1 MVAVRNY
8 FLAMRNYRIVLIS
21 LLMHIVF
28 YKGFGFNPKYIIGLQ
43 TSYINFKSGV
53 LPNGM
58 IYNIAPNHDTIWP
71 GDTIGIQ
78 AGNRTTYLR
87 IKNLRGTPSKP
98 IIIINYGGK
107 VVISNLNAGGAMSL
121 KTCRNIILSGNGD
134 PEWEFG
140 IKLDTTASGTGLSL
154 DELTS
159 DVEVHNLEICR
170 QGFAGIMAKTD
181 PNCDPGTWRENF
193 SLDNLHIHHCYIHHT
208 QGEGMYIGFSVYGP
222 VIRTCD
228 GSSITVFAHEVKHVK
243 IHDNRIEWTGLDGI
257 QIGCATEDILVYN
270 NQIIRTGFL
279 DNSYSKH
286 YGMEGICIGGGSTGY
301 YFNNFISDT
310 YGSGI
315 NVFGKENVMVFNNV
329 IIRPGRPSKLP
340 WYQHFAY
347 GIFADDRTT
356 TPGASFYYLSNSII
370 SPRTSGIK
378 IMSTQSKK
386 NRIYD
391 NVVVD
396 PATKHQFGNYG
407 NNWMQSCIQ
416 IKSGA
421 SVIISA
427 NYYDTVYYPSYH
439 GLPGNLDPY
448 FVDAVNGNF
457 RLVNGTPLV
466 DNGIAIDTVIGLSFD
481 GDSLPRPEGS
491 AWDIGAYEYHPQP
504 SSPDNGNNEPPIYKH
519 GNSLL
524 NNDAN
529 DWRVV
534 LTTEGVWIFPPDRK
548 SFYRSAF
555 YDLYGRQVGIWEK
568 LTDVVILPR
577 PEGLNNQFFL
587 VVTEQAGK
595 HHTAKLL
602 CL

>member
-1 MVAVRNY
+1 
-8 FLAMRNYRIVLIS
+8 MRNYRISLIF
-21 LLMHIVF
+21 LLHIVF
-28 YKGFGFNPKYIIGLQ
+28 LKGFGFNPKYIIGLQ

-53 LPNGM
+53 LPSGK
-58 IYNIAPNHDTIWP
+58 IYNISPNNDTIWP

-78 AGNRTTYLR
+78 AGSRSTYLR
-87 IKNLRGTPSKP
+87 IKNLRGTLLKP
-98 IIIINYGGK
+98 ITIINYGGR
-107 VVISNLNAGGAMSL
+107 VVISNVNAGGAMSL
-121 KTCRNIILSGNGD
+121 KTCRNIILSGSGH

-140 IKLDTTASGTGLSL
+140 IKLDTTAAGNTGLSL

-159 DVEVHNLEICR
+159 DVEVHNLEISR

-193 SLDNLHIHHCYIHHT
+193 SLNNLHIHHCYIHHT

-222 VIRTCD
+222 VTRTCD
-228 GSSITVFAHEVKHVK
+228 GSSITVLAHEVKHLK
-243 IHDNRIEWTGLDGI
+243 IHDNKIEWTGLDGI
-257 QIGCATEDILVYN
+257 QISCATEDVLVYN
-270 NQIIRTGFL
+270 NQITRTGFL

-286 YGMEGICIGGGSTGY
+286 YGMEGICIGGGSTGN
-301 YFNNFISDT
+301 YFNNFIRDT
-310 YGSGI
+310 YGSGFH
-315 NVFGKENVMVFNNV
+315 VFGKENVMIFNNV
-329 IIRPGRPSKLP
+329 ILRPGRSSNMS

-356 TPGASFYYLSNSII
+356 TPGATFYYLSNTIV

-378 IMSTQSKK
+378 IMSTQSKN
-386 NRIYD
+386 NRIYN
-391 NVVVD
+391 NVIVD
-396 PATKHQFGNYG
+396 PATKHQYGNYG

-416 IKSGA
+416 IKSGV

-466 DNGIAIDTVIGLSFD
+466 DSGIALDTVIGLSFD

-504 SSPDNGNNEPPIYKH
+504 YTPDSGLNEPLIYKH
-519 GNSLL
+519 GT
-524 NNDAN
+524 NNKVIN
-529 DWRVV
+529 NENNEWRVE
-534 LTTEGVWIFPPDRK
+534 LTAEGVRIFPPDRK
-548 SFYRSAF
+548 TPYRSAF
-555 YDLYGRQVGIWEK
+555 FDLHGRQMGIWEK
-568 LTDVVILPR
+568 LSDVVILPC
-577 PEGLNNQFFL
+577 PGGLNNQFFL

-595 HHTAKLL
+595 HHTKKLL
-602 CL
+602 SL